1 MTPFRGSDEQ
11 IEREIAAIEQIVRV
25 RINRAAREL
34 RDLEKDLR
42 ELEAGE
48 GPSQASRPKSTSSNE
63 TVEAPTT

>member
-11 IEREIAAIEQIVRV
+11 IEREISAIEQIVRV

-42 ELEAGE
+42 ELKREKARRSVEAE
-48 GPSQASRPKSTSSNE
+48 EHLVQE